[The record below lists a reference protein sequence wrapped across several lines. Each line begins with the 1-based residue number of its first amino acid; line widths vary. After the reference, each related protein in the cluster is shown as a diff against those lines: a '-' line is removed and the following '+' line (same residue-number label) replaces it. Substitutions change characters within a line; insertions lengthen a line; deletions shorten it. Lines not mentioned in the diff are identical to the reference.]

1 MRSQTIII
9 GMWTLAI
16 VFSINKLVD
25 TMGKLF
31 HRLEFPQIKVL
42 IFQCVVETFHG
53 SIVVRTASSTHALLH
68 VVLHADIGEFFRGKL
83 GSLVAMKN
91 QSSRRPMTF

>member
-1 MRSQTIII
+1 
-9 GMWTLAI
+9 MWTLAI

-68 VVLHADIGEFFRGKL
+68 VVLHADTIFTL
-83 GSLVAMKN
+83 GPDIRDQLRIAIDGNIYKGN
-91 QSSRRPMTF
+91 

>member
-1 MRSQTIII
+1 
-9 GMWTLAI
+9 
-16 VFSINKLVD
+16 
-25 TMGKLF
+25 MGKLF

-91 QSSRRPMTF
+91 QALAWEVPRDGYFQGFYGKTCCDLADV